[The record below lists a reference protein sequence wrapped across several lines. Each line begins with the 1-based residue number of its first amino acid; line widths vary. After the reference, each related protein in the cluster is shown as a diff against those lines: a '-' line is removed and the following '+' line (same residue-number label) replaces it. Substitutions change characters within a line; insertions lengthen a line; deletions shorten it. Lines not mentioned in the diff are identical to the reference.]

1 MESKINRHL
10 TLIPVIL
17 VSLYYCLV
25 SATPQHGGDHFVL
38 CKLIP
43 ILKSQGHN
51 VTAVDLA
58 ASGID
63 LRRAESL
70 RSFAQY
76 IGPLMSLMETLS
88 EDEKVILVAHS
99 LGGLAISKAM
109 DIFHDKIHMAI
120 FVTALMPSLAFNFTI
135 LSQGVCN
142 ENIYTSLVLTPERF
156 GSVNRIFVLS
166 DKDRTLV
173 KEFQLWMIKN
183 NPPNH
188 VEHIQD
194 SDHMVMISKPDLG
207 DYLLSLAK
215 KFA

>member
-25 SATPQHGGDHFVL
+25 SATPQH
-38 CKLIP
+38 
-43 ILKSQGHN
+43 GHN

-135 LSQGVCN
+135 LSQGDVELAELLVRPQRLFSN